1 MALHTSW
8 NAKLH
13 ENLLAFSDE
22 WQAFV
27 RRRIGEDFRLQRVGT
42 AGNVEQLVGIYGKFW
57 QQAVEDYA
65 REYAAITKLQALASC
80 PTNRLPRALTMPW
93 IRHRTCQ
100 RRHERPCTLA
110 IIVPAGC
117 AGYRDEPL
125 G

>member
-1 MALHTSW
+1 MPTEARGTSIVAPSIWWMPAMAFHTSW

-27 RRRIGEDFRLQRVGT
+27 RRRISEDLRLLQRVGT

-65 REYAAITKLQALASC
+65 HEYAAITKLAGVGIMPDKSASQRPDDAL
-80 PTNRLPRALTMPW
+80 
-93 IRHRTCQ
+93 
-100 RRHERPCTLA
+100 
-110 IIVPAGC
+110 
-117 AGYRDEPL
+117 EPPPHL
-125 G
+125 SKAA

>member
-13 ENLLAFSDE
+13 ENLLAFIDE

-65 REYAAITKLQALASC
+65 REYAAITKLAGVGI
-80 PTNRLPRALTMPW
+80 MPDK
-93 IRHRTCQ
+93 I
-100 RRHERPCTLA
+100 
-110 IIVPAGC
+110 
-117 AGYRDEPL
+117 GYPEP
-125 G
+125 